1 MKNLSVSVADA
12 QIAQGNHGFWLRA
25 RKYLVCGHRL
35 PAKKNRAV
43 KNKSTTT
50 TRKMDMTTA
59 RVVERPTCSA
69 PPPVDNPSRQPTA
82 VMVMANMTLFNQ
94 TGVIFRRKR
103 DSTQTRAEAPK
114 LESGLTTPER

>member
-35 PAKKNRAV
+35 PAKKNRTV

-50 TRKMDMTTA
+50 TRKMDLTTA
-59 RVVERPTCSA
+59 CVVDRPTCSA
-69 PPPVDNPSRQPTA
+69 PAPVDSPSRQPTA
-82 VMVMANMTLFNQ
+82 VMVMPNITLF
-94 TGVIFRRKR
+94 TSPVTISRRK
-103 DSTQTRAEAPK
+103 SESIEAEI
-114 LESGLTTPER
+114 

>member
-12 QIAQGNHGFWLRA
+12 QIVQGNHGFWLRA

-69 PPPVDNPSRQPTA
+69 PPPVDSPSKHPTA
-82 VMVMANMTLFNQ
+82 VMVMPNITLFTNPV
-94 TGVIFRRKR
+94 VISLRSRE
-103 DSTQTRAEAPK
+103 SIEAR
-114 LESGLTTPER
+114 T

>member
-43 KNKSTTT
+43 KNRSTTT
-50 TRKMDMTTA
+50 TKKIDMTTA
-59 RVVERPTCSA
+59 RVVDRPTCSA
-69 PPPVDNPSRQPTA
+69 PAPVDNPSRHPTA
-82 VMVMANMTLFNQ
+82 VMVIPNITLFTN
-94 TGVIFRRKR
+94 
-103 DSTQTRAEAPK
+103 P
-114 LESGLTTPER
+114 LEMSCKMRESIDARM

>member
-12 QIAQGNHGFWLRA
+12 QIAQGNDGFWLRA
-25 RKYLVCGHRL
+25 RKHLVCGHRL

-59 RVVERPTCSA
+59 RVVDRPTCSA

-82 VMVMANMTLFNQ
+82 VMAMPNMTLFIKPA
-94 TGVIFRRKR
+94 VISRRKS
-103 DSTQTRAEAPK
+103 DSTEAR
-114 LESGLTTPER
+114 T

>member
-1 MKNLSVSVADA
+1 MKNLSVSVADT

-35 PAKKNRAV
+35 PAKKKRAV

-59 RVVERPTCSA
+59 RVVDRPTCSA

-82 VMVMANMTLFNQ
+82 VMVMPNITLFASPVV
-94 TGVIFRRKR
+94 TSYKRRE
-103 DSTQTRAEAPK
+103 SIEAR
-114 LESGLTTPER
+114 T

>member
-59 RVVERPTCSA
+59 RVVEQPTCSA

-82 VMVMANMTLFNQ
+82 VGGMQNKTHFTRPV
-94 TGVIFRRKR
+94 GVARRKKA
-103 DSTQTRAEAPK
+103 SNEARIEPQKPK
-114 LESGLTTPER
+114 

>member
-12 QIAQGNHGFWLRA
+12 QIVQGNHGFWLRA

-82 VMVMANMTLFNQ
+82 VMGMPALKTFTKPV
-94 TGVIFRRKR
+94 GISRRKSE
-103 DSTQTRAEAPK
+103 STEARTEATNVK
-114 LESGLTTPER
+114 SA